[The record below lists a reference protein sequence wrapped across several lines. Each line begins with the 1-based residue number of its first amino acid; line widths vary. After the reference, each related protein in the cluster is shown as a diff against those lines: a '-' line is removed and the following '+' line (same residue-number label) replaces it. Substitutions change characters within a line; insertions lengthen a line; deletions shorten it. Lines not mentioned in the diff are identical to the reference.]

1 MTYRQTY
8 IAEYATESDAP
19 EISANMEF
27 MGGKL
32 VIVQFGDMNED
43 LSNLQELRD
52 AIVDSMGTEGGIPMT
67 DRLADALVACGVTL

>member
-19 EISANMEF
+19 RISANMEC

-43 LSNLQELRD
+43 LSKFQELRD
-52 AIVDSMGTEGGIPMT
+52 AIRSTANEKGE
-67 DRLADALVACGVTL
+67 RS